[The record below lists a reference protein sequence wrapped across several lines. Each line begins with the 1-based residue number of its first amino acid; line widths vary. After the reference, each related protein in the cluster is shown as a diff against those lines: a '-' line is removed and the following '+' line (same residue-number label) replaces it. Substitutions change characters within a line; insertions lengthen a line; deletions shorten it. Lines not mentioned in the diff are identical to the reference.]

1 MKTNWKQITF
11 LAAAIG
17 FGACM
22 FAANA
27 DATDWGKYQVGEHR
41 SGYTYMTDE
50 SRAMQNDN
58 FQNPGMLWV
67 EQGAELWAKVD
78 GKAGKSCA
86 SCHGESGD
94 SMKGVAA
101 RYPVYDQNLGKLQDL
116 EQQINYCLETRMET
130 KPYKWES
137 DEMLSMTTFVSYQS
151 LGMPVNVKVD
161 GPAAAAFEKG
171 KAFYYER
178 RGQLDMACKHCH
190 EDNAGG
196 IIRAN
201 TLTQGQGNGFPTYRL
216 KWQKVG
222 SLQRRFRGCNNEV
235 RAKPYPY
242 GSEEYTNLELYV
254 KWRGQG
260 LPIEAPSVRN

>member
-17 FGACM
+17 FGASM

-27 DATDWGKYQVGEHR
+27 DAADWGKYQVGNTR

-67 EQGAELWAKVD
+67 EQGAELWSKVD

-86 SCHGESGD
+86 SCHGASGD

-101 RYPVYDQNLGKLQDL
+101 RYPVYDQNLGKLQDV
-116 EQQINYCLETRMET
+116 EQQINFCLETRMEA

-137 DEMLSMTTFVSYQS
+137 GEMLSMTTFINYQS

-161 GPAAAAFEKG
+161 GPAAAGFEKG

-178 RGQLDMACKHCH
+178 RGQLDLACKHCH
-190 EDNAGG
+190 EDHDGG
-196 IIRAN
+196 MIRAN
-201 TLTQGQGNGFPTYRL
+201 TLSQGQVNGFPTYRL

-222 SLQRRFRGCNNEV
+222 SVHRRFRGCNDMV
-235 RAKPYPY
+235 RAKPYAY
-242 GSEEYTNLELYV
+242 GADEYTNLELYV
-254 KWRGQG
+254 KWRGHG
-260 LPIEAPSVRN
+260 LPIEAPAVRN